1 MADVVPG
8 IIQVMNLGEAGQ
20 TLHLVLCE
28 ATSGIVYG
36 LPGPWLCKLNK
47 YFNSNGLKGK
57 KCYP

>member
-28 ATSGIVYG
+28 ATSEIVYS
-36 LPGPWLCKLNK
+36 LLGPWFCK
-47 YFNSNGLKGK
+47 
-57 KCYP
+57 